1 MHRSQ
6 FKLSDGRLTFRP
18 TDGISYVSQDP
29 VYPAVQ
35 KLGNSQP
42 FSAGLDSPPIK
53 KEFPDEN
60 AQAIKTWDKFKPPL
74 AIKQEPGI
82 KQEPDIKMEPQEFK
96 HAHRVRLVID
106 LTEEDDDL
114 PTPKRPTP
122 GPALLMAIYQHRK
135 AAKKPIESVEQ
146 PVESLFVQDDDT
158 SGASSPRVS
167 DPFLEPDEDNVS
179 G

>member
-1 MHRSQ
+1 MPDATKMQSPQQREAPSKNRAPEMHRSQ

-60 AQAIKTWDKFKPPL
+60 AQAIK
-74 AIKQEPGI
+74 PGTNSS
-82 KQEPDIKMEPQEFK
+82 
-96 HAHRVRLVID
+96 HRWPSNKNPESNRNQTSKWNRRSSNM
-106 LTEEDDDL
+106 LTESVSSL
-114 PTPKRPTP
+114 TLQKKT
-122 GPALLMAIYQHRK
+122 MIYQL
-135 AAKKPIESVEQ
+135 Q
-146 PVESLFVQDDDT
+146 NVQLR
-158 SGASSPRVS
+158 ARHY
-167 DPFLEPDEDNVS
+167 
-179 G
+179 